1 MRCVGRII
9 IKIMKFARYLEIK
22 KAIQE
27 YKDETG
33 ENPFG
38 YERKRTLENRINKR
52 RQRDGRDNY
61 KQKNKEWRIYKNQNN
76 NKL

>member
-27 YKDETG
+27 YKEDTG
-33 ENPFG
+33 ENPFKND
-38 YERKRTLENRINKR
+38 RKTTLENRVDKR